1 MFTNQYGNSI
11 KKAKMDH
18 IMFITFLLK
27 KDHLLKGVILFF
39 KFNILMVQP
48 SRKFMKM
55 MRQERWTRMT

>member
-11 KKAKMDH
+11 KKAKMGH

-27 KDHLLKGVILFF
+27 KDHLLKGVIL